1 MIGIIRL
8 EVDVQRESVQSPPF
22 FSSVSLAWERSM
34 QISLPTIC
42 AITGSF
48 AGLSAFSSSS
58 YVRFSF
64 FAWAFYVQIL
74 VITAAAGGWWWS
86 SSREEP
92 ETVVC
97 VFRHELLLR
106 FCCLFLLLS
115 YFKAIVFYIALL
127 SVAFPIASS
136 FSNLGFSLRIAAA
149 VRWIEESATYIKIFG
164 VWRKLLTVHTLR
176 SNNGN

>member
-1 MIGIIRL
+1 
-8 EVDVQRESVQSPPF
+8 
-22 FSSVSLAWERSM
+22 M

-42 AITGSF
+42 AITGPF
-48 AGLSAFSSSS
+48 AGLSAFSSFL

-74 VITAAAGGWWWS
+74 VITAAAAGGGWWS
-86 SSREEP
+86 SSREEA

-97 VFRHELLLR
+97 VFRHELLLI

-115 YFKAIVFYIALL
+115 YCKAIVFYIALL

-136 FSNLGFSLRIAAA
+136 FSNLGFSLRIVAA
-149 VRWIEESATYIKIFG
+149 VRWIEESATYNKIFG

-176 SNNGN
+176 SNNGH

>member
-1 MIGIIRL
+1 
-8 EVDVQRESVQSPPF
+8 
-22 FSSVSLAWERSM
+22 M

-42 AITGSF
+42 AITGPF

-58 YVRFSF
+58 YVKFSF

-74 VITAAAGGWWWS
+74 VITAAAAAAAEAGGWWWW
-86 SSREEP
+86 SREEA

-97 VFRHELLLR
+97 VCRHELLLLR

-115 YFKAIVFYIALL
+115 YCKPIVFYIALL

-136 FSNLGFSLRIAAA
+136 FSKLGFSLRIAAA

-164 VWRKLLTVHTLR
+164 VWRQLLTVHTLR
-176 SNNGN
+176 SNDGH

>member
-1 MIGIIRL
+1 
-8 EVDVQRESVQSPPF
+8 
-22 FSSVSLAWERSM
+22 M

-42 AITGSF
+42 AITGPF
-48 AGLSAFSSSS
+48 AGLSAISSSS

-74 VITAAAGGWWWS
+74 LITAAPAAGGWWS
-86 SSREEP
+86 SSREEA

-115 YFKAIVFYIALL
+115 YCKPIVFHIALL

-164 VWRKLLTVHTLR
+164 VWRKLLTVHTLQ
-176 SNNGN
+176 NNDGH